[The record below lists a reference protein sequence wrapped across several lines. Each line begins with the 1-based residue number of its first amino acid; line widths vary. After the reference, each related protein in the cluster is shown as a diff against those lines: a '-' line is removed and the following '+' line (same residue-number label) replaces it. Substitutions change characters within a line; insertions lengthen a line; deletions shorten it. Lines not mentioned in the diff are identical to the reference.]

1 MQQTKCILCDRDVVA
16 TDDDD
21 SPKCDE
27 CQGEWADSLAVRA
40 IMAGEM
46 DHLIPE
52 LQEPGGDQ

>member
-1 MQQTKCILCDRDVVA
+1 MKQAKCILCDCDVVA

-21 SPKCDE
+21 LAMCE
-27 CQGEWADSLAVRA
+27 VCQGEWAEALAVRA

-52 LQEPGGDQ
+52 LQEVGEE